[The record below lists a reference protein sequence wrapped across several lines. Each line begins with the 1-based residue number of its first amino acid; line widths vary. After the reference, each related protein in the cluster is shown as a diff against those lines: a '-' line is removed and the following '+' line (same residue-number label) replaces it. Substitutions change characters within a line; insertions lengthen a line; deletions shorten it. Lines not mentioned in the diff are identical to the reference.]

1 MCSLKDLVNRTLFN
15 QCLKHNNLLLE
26 VIQEEVVEENSLMVA
41 DLAEEYV
48 VTCNAKCAPN
58 MDVMRPYAIIG
69 VTLSMLLY

>member
-1 MCSLKDLVNRTLFN
+1 M
-15 QCLKHNNLLLE
+15 LLE